1 MCIRNCFLK
10 ARKVIMAATTA
21 SSLQT
26 FDIIILGATG
36 FTGKHVLKQALKFF
50 NNNTNKNN
58 NLNFNSIAIAGRNQS
73 KLTQTLNWATRPTT
87 FNSDS
92 HRRHNRP
99 NFTPFTMSQNT
110 SHTQLRRSLSPSWGA
125 CRGGVC

>member
-1 MCIRNCFLK
+1 
-10 ARKVIMAATTA
+10 MAATTA

-50 NNNTNKNN
+50 NNNNN

-99 NFTPFTMSQNT
+99 NFTPFIMSQNT
-110 SHTQLRRSLSPSWGA
+110 SHTQLCRSLSPSRRA
-125 CRGGVC
+125 CRGSVCRNGL